1 VSGKSAGSAVFGM
14 TKHFTAVRV
23 ARNARTSNFRQV
35 ETGKGDESMRIRVA
49 LGSLIVGLMLVI
61 VAGVSP
67 KQATAANEGQPSDWQ
82 RFYYYPYV
90 YYPSN
95 FQKPIQY
102 DHMYYRYPP
111 ARQIPVYNTAWHNF
125 YPEPHPWHAGHAF
138 ILDVF

>member
-1 VSGKSAGSAVFGM
+1 MPGGAAGSAV
-14 TKHFTAVRV
+14 
-23 ARNARTSNFRQV
+23 ARDPGFLHGCSRRARSQDV
-35 ETGKGDESMRIRVA
+35 ERGQGDESMRIRVA
-49 LGSLIVGLMLVI
+49 LASLIVGLMVI
-61 VAGVSP
+61 VIGLSP
-67 KQATAANEGQPSDWQ
+67 ERATAANEGQPSDWQ

-95 FQKPIQY
+95 FQKPVQY

-125 YPEPHPWHAGHAF
+125 YPEPHPWHQGHAF